1 MLILSLASR
10 ISQLGV
16 ALQSDPPPSRPIGR
30 GAKVRAA
37 VHAATLAELV
47 NKGYVALSVESVA
60 QRAGVHKTTVYR
72 RWKDRESLLTDAL
85 AEHMAMDIPVP
96 DTGAIETD
104 LRALARSLVQ
114 AFTSSAGQA
123 ILAAMFTGAAHLPEI
138 AAARR
143 HVFDD
148 RLSRAEPVV
157 MRAIERGELPGDTDP
172 AELFKTLAAPIYL
185 RLLITADLVDETT
198 ADQAV
203 RVTLAAALAGVLRPA
218 RHGE

>member
-1 MLILSLASR
+1 MP
-10 ISQLGV
+10 
-16 ALQSDPPPSRPIGR
+16 SDSSAGRPVGR

-47 NKGYVALSVESVA
+47 DKGYAALTVENIA

-85 AEHMAMDIPVP
+85 AEHMATDIPVP
-96 DTGAIETD
+96 DTGSLETD
-104 LRALARSLVQ
+104 LRALARSIVQ
-114 AFTSSAGQA
+114 AFNSPAGQA

-148 RLSRAEPVV
+148 RLARVQPVV
-157 MRAIERGELPGDTDP
+157 TRAVERGQLPEGTDP
-172 AELFKTLAAPIYL
+172 AELLKTLAAPIYL
-185 RLLITADLVDETT
+185 RLLITAEPVDEAT
-198 ADQAV
+198 ADQTV
-203 RVTLAAALAGVLRPA
+203 RVTLAAARAGALRPV
-218 RHGE
+218 RDDPPVGE

>member
-1 MLILSLASR
+1 M
-10 ISQLGV
+10 
-16 ALQSDPPPSRPIGR
+16 QSAESAARPIGR

-37 VHAATLAELV
+37 VHAATLAELLD
-47 NKGYVALSVESVA
+47 KGYAALSVENVA

-72 RWKDRESLLTDAL
+72 RWTDRDSLLVDAL
-85 AEHMAMDIPVP
+85 AEHLATDIPVP
-96 DTGAIETD
+96 DTGTIETD

-114 AFTSSAGQA
+114 TFTGRTRQA

-148 RLSRAEPVV
+148 RLARAEPVV
-157 MRAIERGELPGDTDP
+157 IRAIERGELARDTDA
-172 AELFKTLAAPIYL
+172 AELFKTLVAPIYL
-185 RLLITADLVDETT
+185 RLLITAEPVDEAT

-203 RVTLAAALAGVLRPA
+203 RVTLAAARAGALRRA
-218 RHGE
+218 RHDESASGWDANAEIR

>member
-1 MLILSLASR
+1 M
-10 ISQLGV
+10 
-16 ALQSDPPPSRPIGR
+16 QSDHSTVRPVGR

-47 NKGYVALSVESVA
+47 DKGYAALTVENIA

-85 AEHMAMDIPVP
+85 AEHMALDIPVP
-96 DTGAIETD
+96 DTGAIESD
-104 LRALARSLVQ
+104 LRALARSIVE
-114 AFTSSAGQA
+114 AFTSPTGQA

-148 RLSRAEPVV
+148 RLARGEPVV
-157 MRAIERGELPGDTDP
+157 TRATERGELPRDTDP
-172 AELFKTLAAPIYL
+172 VELLKTLAAPIYL
-185 RLLITADLVDETT
+185 RLLITAEPVDETT

-203 RVTLAAALAGVLRPA
+203 RVTLAAAHAGALQSA
-218 RHGE
+218 RSGEPVNG

>member
-1 MLILSLASR
+1 M
-10 ISQLGV
+10 
-16 ALQSDPPPSRPIGR
+16 
-30 GAKVRAA
+30 RAA

-47 NKGYVALSVESVA
+47 DKGYAALTVENVAR
-60 QRAGVHKTTVYR
+60 RAGVHKTTVYR

-85 AEHMAMDIPVP
+85 AEHMATDIPVP

-104 LRALARSLVQ
+104 LQALARSIIE
-114 AFTSSAGQA
+114 AFTSPTGQA

-148 RLSRAEPVV
+148 RLSRAEPVLR
-157 MRAIERGELPGDTDP
+157 RAIKRGQLPEGTDP
-172 AELFKTLAAPIYL
+172 AEVLKTLAAPIYL
-185 RLLITADLVDETT
+185 RLLITAEPVNETT

-203 RVTLAAALAGVLRPA
+203 RVALAAARAGVLQQGHDEESAGR
-218 RHGE
+218 E

>member
-1 MLILSLASR
+1 MQPDR
-10 ISQLGV
+10 
-16 ALQSDPPPSRPIGR
+16 PPARPVGR
-30 GAKVRAA
+30 GVKVRAA

-47 NKGYVALSVESVA
+47 DKGYAALSVENVA

-85 AEHMAMDIPVP
+85 AEHMAMDVPVP

-104 LRALARSLVQ
+104 LRALARSIVQ
-114 AFTSSAGQA
+114 TFTSSTGQA

-148 RLSRAEPVV
+148 RLARAEPVV
-157 MRAIERGELPGDTDP
+157 TRAVERRELPAGTDP
-172 AELFKTLAAPIYL
+172 AELLKTLAAPIYL
-185 RLLITADLVDETT
+185 RLLITADPVDETT
-198 ADQAV
+198 ADRAV
-203 RVTLAAALAGVLRPA
+203 EVTLAAAHAGALRTGSGRAIRPA
-218 RHGE
+218 SSRRG

>member
-1 MLILSLASR
+1 MRS
-10 ISQLGV
+10 G
-16 ALQSDPPPSRPIGR
+16 PSPARSVGR

-47 NKGYVALSVESVA
+47 DKGYAALTVENVAR
-60 QRAGVHKTTVYR
+60 RAGVHKTTVYR

-85 AEHMAMDIPVP
+85 AEHMATDIPVP

-104 LRALARSLVQ
+104 LQALARSIIE
-114 AFTSSAGQA
+114 AFTSPTGQA

-148 RLSRAEPVV
+148 RLSRAEPVLR
-157 MRAIERGELPGDTDP
+157 RAIKRGQLPEGTDP
-172 AELFKTLAAPIYL
+172 AEVLKTLAAPIYL
-185 RLLITADLVDETT
+185 RLLITAEPVNETT

-203 RVTLAAALAGVLRPA
+203 RVALAAARAGVLQQGHDEESAGR
-218 RHGE
+218 E